1 MALWATNLWATDLW
15 ASNLWEGL
23 TTNPT
28 PVTREDPGDPTGG
41 FESFGGDNAYSS
53 RQQRKKDREERLKRI
68 RQELRNMNRWR

>member
-28 PVTREDPGDPTGG
+28 PVTREDPGSPTGG
-41 FESFGGDNAYSS
+41 FESWGGESQYYSEKQ
-53 RQQRKKDREERLKRI
+53 RRKRKKERLEEL
-68 RQELRNMNRWR
+68 RQEIRNMNRWR